1 MGDGPFPV
9 GCPPAN
15 GCSQR
20 WILTLG
26 TLTTGCDVPG
36 SPGAGAARV
45 QRMTLRC
52 HGGCSFLATRARP
65 SLIDSGCGT
74 DRSAV
79 MGEVTLCL
87 LGRAREKRSL
97 YLLQIVSRE
106 NKRDVGPQV
115 GHSHAGCNQPETLG
129 MKRVGLG
136 EHHRL
141 LQAVPREGRR
151 YEKKGK

>member
-1 MGDGPFPV
+1 MGGV
-9 GCPPAN
+9 
-15 GCSQR
+15 
-20 WILTLG
+20 
-26 TLTTGCDVPG
+26 
-36 SPGAGAARV
+36 
-45 QRMTLRC
+45 
-52 HGGCSFLATRARP
+52 SFLATRARP

-79 MGEVTLCL
+79 MGEVTSAYS
-87 LGRAREKRSL
+87 GGPERKGPSTYFRSF
-97 YLLQIVSRE
+97 RGE

>member
-1 MGDGPFPV
+1 
-9 GCPPAN
+9 
-15 GCSQR
+15 
-20 WILTLG
+20 
-26 TLTTGCDVPG
+26 
-36 SPGAGAARV
+36 
-45 QRMTLRC
+45 MTLRC
-52 HGGCSFLATRARP
+52 HGGVSFLATRARP

-97 YLLQIVSRE
+97 YVLQVVSRE
-106 NKRDVGPQV
+106 NRRDVGPQV
-115 GHSHAGCNQPETLG
+115 GHAHPGCHQPETLG

-151 YEKKGK
+151 YETRGKGEA